1 MICTIDPSINEKSRF
16 SLCHIRRRKNWFL
29 FVSNSFVSVL
39 VGRTDRYSLIHL
51 AAEGVPADQECG
63 PSGGRTGA
71 AKRDHVRGRRRGTG
85 SGAECHLQ
93 CSVRNPAVGGTRLS
107 RKAVGSAGRRRRSVR
122 AISDGNFIP

>member
-39 VGRTDRYSLIHL
+39 VGRIDRYSLIHL

-63 PSGGRTGA
+63 PSGGGTGA

-93 CSVRNPAVGGTRLS
+93 CSVPSKCVARNGDR
-107 RKAVGSAGRRRRSVR
+107 
-122 AISDGNFIP
+122 